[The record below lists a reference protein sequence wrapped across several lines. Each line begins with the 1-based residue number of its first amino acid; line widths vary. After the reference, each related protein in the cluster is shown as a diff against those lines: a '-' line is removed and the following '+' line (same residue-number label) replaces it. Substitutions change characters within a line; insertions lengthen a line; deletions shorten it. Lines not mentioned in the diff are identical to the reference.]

1 MVQADRLLKQ
11 YSVETGRHYK
21 ASSLNVYGAILGKLG
36 VLANEAGEDLLTVS
50 ATTIAKFLSEQ
61 SNVNTVKRYACFLD
75 DLYAYIVKIGM
86 RKESPAYKL
95 RDKYS
100 YPEKGVGIKGFSGDA
115 QASAFLA
122 ALPTGQ
128 SWKKTRDAALLA
140 LCLGTGLKLKEMI
153 YLNQCDLHLERDEP
167 TVVVHHRHVSRAVP
181 IRKEVLPF
189 IERWMKL
196 REEDSTLRRLEE
208 CFPATLIGGRL
219 ASSTVW
225 RHAQKALKAAGLS
238 DLTHFGVSALRV
250 SYARIEAEEGSTV
263 PLLQHR
269 LGHIRETSTVQL
281 LVHGA

>member
-1 MVQADRLLKQ
+1 MQADKLLKQ

-21 ASSLNVYGAILGKLG
+21 ASSLTVYGSILGKLG
-36 VLANEAGEDLLTVS
+36 VLANESGEDLLTVS
-50 ATTIAKFLSEQ
+50 SATIAKFLSEQ
-61 SNVNTVKRYACFLD
+61 TNVNTAKRYACFLD
-75 DLYAYIVKIGM
+75 DLYAYIVSIGM
-86 RKESPAYKL
+86 RKESPAHKL

-100 YPEKGVGIKGFSGDA
+100 YPEKGVGIKGFAGDREER
-115 QASAFLA
+115 AFLA
-122 ALPTGQ
+122 ALPSGH

-140 LCLGTGLKLKEMI
+140 LSLGTGLKLKEMI
-153 YLNQCDLHLERDEP
+153 YLNQSDLHLERAEP
-167 TVVVHHRHVSRAVP
+167 TVMVHHRHVSRAVP

-189 IERWMKL
+189 LERWIKV
-196 REEDSTLRRLEE
+196 REENATLRQLDE
-208 CFPATLIGGRL
+208 CFPASLIGGRL
-219 ASSTVW
+219 APSTVW